1 MTNVVRIN
9 ATLDRSLLE
18 RVDRYAAL
26 NSEDRSTAIRQLL
39 RIALR
44 ELSKDEALSAYRQG
58 RLTLRE
64 LAAALDLDTWGAH
77 DLLAS
82 EGVAVAQ
89 GRRQETAVDLDALV
103 VETRRGKPRRR
114 TPNGATPTT
123 TRTRGRRS

>member
-1 MTNVVRIN
+1 MTDVVRIN

-18 RVDRYAAL
+18 RVDRYAAQ

-39 RIALR
+39 RLALR
-44 ELSKDEALSAYRQG
+44 HLSKEEALTAYRQG

-64 LAAALDLDTWGAH
+64 LATALDLDTWGAH

-89 GRRQETAVDLDALV
+89 GHRQDTAADLEALL
-103 VETRRGKPRRR
+103 VETRHGKPSGHAQDR
-114 TPNGATPTT
+114 A
-123 TRTRGRRS
+123 TRTTSRRGRPS

>member
-1 MTNVVRIN
+1 MAEVVRIN
-9 ATLDRSLLE
+9 ATLDRALLD
-18 RVDRYAAL
+18 RVDQYAST

-44 ELSKDEALSAYRQG
+44 QLAKDEAIAAYRQG

-64 LAAALDLDTWGAH
+64 LAAALDVDIWGAH

-89 GRRQETAVDLDALV
+89 GRRQETAADLEALISSLGSPASD
-103 VETRRGKPRRR
+103 R
-114 TPNGATPTT
+114 
-123 TRTRGRRS
+123 